1 MHDIMGAIPHLFLG
15 TYTPKLDDKGRL
27 ILPSKFRGQFSS
39 GLVMTRGQER
49 CLFLLPMEE
58 FRRMYEH
65 LRQAPVTSRQARD
78 YMRVFLSGASDEMPD
93 KQGGYLFPL
102 HCEHMPGWIAR
113 SPSLVRD
120 PGSRSGTQG
129 HGRTTS
135 KKRKKDTRKQLNKYS
150 LTSSFDLLYE
160 VSYRHLTPLPRCQMA
175 TVGALVE

>member
-1 MHDIMGAIPHLFLG
+1 MSRVERGRTMHDIMGAIHLFLG

-93 KQGGYLFPL
+93 KQGRVSIPTPL
-102 HCEHMPGWIAR
+102 RTYAGLDREVAVIGA
-113 SPSLVRD
+113 
-120 PGSRSGTQG
+120 GSRVEIWDA
-129 HGRTTS
+129 RTWEDYLEE
-135 KKRKKDTRKQLNKYS
+135 KEEGYS
-150 LTSSFDLLYE
+150 QTAEQIFPDL
-160 VSYRHLTPLPRCQMA
+160 QF
-175 TVGALVE
+175 

>member
-93 KQGGYLFPL
+93 KQGRVSIPTPL
-102 HCEHMPGWIAR
+102 RTYAGLDREVAVIGA
-113 SPSLVRD
+113 D